1 MSRSRDE
8 ESYTTPDIDYDLI
21 GPRHQNGMG
30 EYYPTDVSDLQTKV
44 LKSENKRFYLD
55 VKENNR
61 GRFLKITEVNT
72 QARTKNKITFA
83 LSSVEEFR
91 NFLNMFADFYNNLG
105 PTPAN
110 TTADGKLKSEFMKKD
125 DKRYFLDLKE
135 NSRGRF
141 LRVSQVVRYTRQH
154 VAFPATLLVELRNS
168 INEVLEEFGTDDG
181 DTGEQS
187 LPESRECRIEQK
199 KFYFDVG
206 RNDRGVFLRLT
217 EAKNNFRQNITIP
230 RSGWKQMR
238 DILDEFCQ
246 FEEEEGEKEV
256 VEGEPHGEDDYPVN

>member
-1 MSRSRDE
+1 MSTQEDSFNA
-8 ESYTTPDIDYDLI
+8 
-21 GPRHQNGMG
+21 H
-30 EYYPTDVSDLQTKV
+30 DLQTKV

-72 QARTKNKITFA
+72 QARTKNKITLA

-91 NFLNMFADFYNNLG
+91 DFLNMFAEFYNNLG
-105 PTPAN
+105 PTPAI
-110 TTADGKLKSEFMKKD
+110 TTRDGKLKSEFMKKD

-154 VAFPATLLVELRNS
+154 VAFPAILLIELRNA
-168 INEVLEEFGTDDG
+168 INEVIEEFGGDDG
-181 DTGEQS
+181 EGAQNS
-187 LPESRECRIEQK
+187 LPQSRECKVEQK

-230 RSGWKQMR
+230 RSGWKQVR
-238 DILDEFCQ
+238 DILDEFCRY
-246 FEEEEGEKEV
+246 EENGNGGYSALPFTEDPPGPKSPTFYQDPAEG
-256 VEGEPHGEDDYPVN
+256 DYPCTH